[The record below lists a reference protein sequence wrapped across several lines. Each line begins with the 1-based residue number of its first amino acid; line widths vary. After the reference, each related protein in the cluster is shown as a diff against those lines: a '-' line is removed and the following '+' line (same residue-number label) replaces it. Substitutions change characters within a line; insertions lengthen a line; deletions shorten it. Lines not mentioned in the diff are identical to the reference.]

1 MYYGRISDHE
11 KVRLEL
17 EQHIETT
24 KSLISRASPQ
34 GRDPGDLQTVGGD
47 SFAGLA
53 SSDRPGPIEADAMV
67 SAVLTI
73 AAAMQDAIAATE
85 FATLN
90 AEAAPIRPE
99 LASLIE
105 RLREID
111 EALRVVAAMA
121 KTDVPAS
128 PRRRSP
134 RPARRMDTSSAAAP
148 MYYGRSGN
156 GSVTSPSAAFAAA
169 GIIMAAWWRSALS
182 AVVSISA
189 IEWWIRDKLS
199 PIANPRSNMPRKKR
213 ARRR

>member
-24 KSLISRASPQ
+24 KSLIGRASPQ

-47 SFAGLA
+47 SFAGLE
-53 SSDRPGPIEADAMV
+53 SSGRPGPIEADAMV

-90 AEAAPIRPE
+90 IEAAPIRPE
-99 LASLIE
+99 LANLIE

-134 RPARRMDTSSAAAP
+134 RPARRMNISSPAAP
-148 MYYGRSGN
+148 VYYERSGN

-169 GIIMAAWWRSALS
+169 RIIMAAWWRSALS
-182 AVVSISA
+182 VVSISA
-189 IEWWIRDKLS
+189 IEWWIRAKLS
-199 PIANPRSNMPRKKR
+199 PIANPRSNMSRKKR

>member
-1 MYYGRISDHE
+1 MFSGHISDHE

-24 KSLISRASPQ
+24 KSLISRASAQ
-34 GRDPGDLQTVGGD
+34 RRDPGDLQTVGGD
-47 SFAGLA
+47 SFAA
-53 SSDRPGPIEADAMV
+53 PESSGRPGPIEADAMV

-73 AAAMQDAIAATE
+73 AGAMQDAIAATE

-90 AEAAPIRPE
+90 IEAAPIRPE
-99 LASLIE
+99 LANLIE

-134 RPARRMDTSSAAAP
+134 RAARRMDISTPAAS
-148 MYYGRSGN
+148 MHYGRSGS
-156 GSVTSPSAAFAAA
+156 GSVTSPSAAFAEIR
-169 GIIMAAWWRSALS
+169 IITAAWWRSALS
-182 AVVSISA
+182 MVSISA
-189 IEWWIRDKLS
+189 IEWWSRAKLS
-199 PIANPRSNMPRKKR
+199 PIANPRSNMSRKKR